1 MKRTKQLI
9 MSFVAI
15 AVLGVGASARAQDS
29 TTPPPSEPPP
39 AAHSSSSNS
48 ISLGGGAGIGIGA
61 TVTLSGLGAFGPAA
75 QFVYDAVD
83 LPHRGPARLQQPSRS
98 PAAIAHSDYV
108 FGVGGWYHLHR
119 GSSSDFSVGGADL
132 ASTRPPD
139 PGGVA
144 DRHRRS
150 SRARRSG
157 RSSRRTSPCSR
168 ARRARLPLWRYP
180 ETARTSASAGSR
192 PARSASRTS
201 SGKNRFS

>member
-61 TVTLSGLGAFGPAA
+61 AVTLTGLAAFGPAA
-75 QFVYDAVD
+75 QFVYDASIFHVEA
-83 LPHRGPARLQQPSRS
+83 LFGFNSREV
-98 PAAIAHSDYV
+98 AGGERVTVYA

-119 GSSSDFSVGGADL
+119 GASSDFSVGALIGIDTTSGPGPSTTVTSFEPGAQVRAFVTPNVAAFARVGLGFRFGDTGDGTEVGL
-132 ASTRPPD
+132 
-139 PGGVA
+139 GGQA
-144 DRHRRS
+144 TGGFGFTYFFR
-150 SRARRSG
+150 
-157 RSSRRTSPCSR
+157 
-168 ARRARLPLWRYP
+168 
-180 ETARTSASAGSR
+180 
-192 PARSASRTS
+192 
-201 SGKNRFS
+201 

>member
-61 TVTLSGLGAFGPAA
+61 AVTLSGLGAFGPAG
-75 QFVYDAVD
+75 QFVYDASIFHIEALLGFD
-83 LPHRGPARLQQPSRS
+83 SRDT
-98 PAAIAHSDYV
+98 AGGGGDRETIYA

-119 GSSSDFSVGGADL
+119 GASSDFSVGGLIGINTTSGPGQSQTVTSFEPGAQVRAFVTPNVAAFARVGL
-132 ASTRPPD
+132 AFQFGDTGAGTVVGL
-139 PGGVA
+139 GGQA
-144 DRHRRS
+144 T
-150 SRARRSG
+150 G
-157 RSSRRTSPCSR
+157 
-168 ARRARLPLWRYP
+168 
-180 ETARTSASAGSR
+180 GF
-192 PARSASRTS
+192 
-201 SGKNRFS
+201 GFSYFFR